1 MAWKKLDDDLAAA
14 GMPYSSLLAD
24 ELTYNVNSYSSLN
37 SGSSI
42 TWPADD
48 GPMWASY
55 GQPMGTV
62 ITLDVG
68 VNCGSIN
75 FSVFYRTATANGDAN
90 GFSGRVYLRHL
101 TSGREV
107 SQRITPSV
115 TGSTVVLLLEFD
127 AVSNLPSGPQAFFL
141 SFQSHVLELRGLVGI
156 KNGYRNQVYLYTDS
170 GSYPFSSGEKYEL
183 LTVGGEKKYAV
194 EPDSL
199 GTYAYQIGYA
209 SVFDEGQTFVIW
221 PELDNSPAIIP
232 NGGTPSRPI
241 DGYVYELGALGV
253 LSIEYRVF
261 GGPARNPRQLAH
273 APAYSLNS
281 LVLEQTLAAVE
292 LRPDVAAN
300 ASEARLGYLLQSYDQ
315 ISGVFATQADTV
327 GRLSVS
333 FRAVRVD
340 ENNGDNINFS
350 LTVLKQ
356 TGGVITPEVV
366 TLRPVVPRMS
376 YQNAIAT
383 SATSMRVIEGVRRG
397 PRSWGMRDSMPLT
410 DCLKGTP
417 MYLETAP
424 FLLPGA
430 GGSIQGGSVATFVL
444 KVTGGDDL
452 SVYVYGF
459 NARFD

>member
-1 MAWKKLDDDLAAA
+1 MTWKKLDDDLAAA

-24 ELTYNVNSYSSLN
+24 GLTYNVNSYSSLN

-62 ITLDVG
+62 VTLDVG
-68 VNCGSIN
+68 VNCGAVE
-75 FSVFYRTATANGDAN
+75 FRVFYRTATANGDAN
-90 GFSGRVYLRHL
+90 GFCGRAYLRHL
-101 TSGREV
+101 TSSREV
-107 SQRITPSV
+107 SLRVTPDPL
-115 TGSTVVLLLEFD
+115 GAVLVLSLDFD
-127 AVSNLPSGPQAFFL
+127 AVSNLPSGPQAFFI

-156 KNGYRNQVYLYTDS
+156 KNGYRNQVYLYPDTY
-170 GSYPFSSGEKYEL
+170 GYPFSSGEKYEL
-183 LTVGGEKKYAV
+183 LAVGGEKKYAV
-194 EPDSL
+194 EPDAL

-209 SVFDEGQTFVIW
+209 SVFDEGQTFIIW

-232 NGGTPSRPI
+232 NGGTPTGPL
-241 DGYVYELGALGV
+241 DGYVYELGALGL

-273 APAYSLNS
+273 APAFSLNS
-281 LVLEQTLAAVE
+281 LSLEQSLAVVE

-300 ASEARLGYLLQSYDQ
+300 ASEARLGYLLQSGDG

-333 FRAVRVD
+333 FRAVRLD
-340 ENNGDNINFS
+340 DTTGDDLDFS
-350 LTVLKQ
+350 LKVLKQ
-356 TGGVITPEVV
+356 SGLEITPEII

-383 SATSMRVIEGVRRG
+383 SDISMRVIEGVRRG
-397 PRSWGMRDSMPLT
+397 PRRWGMRDSMPLT
-410 DCLKGTP
+410 DCLKGTA
-417 MYLETAP
+417 MFMETAP
-424 FLLPGA
+424 FNLPGV
-430 GGSIQGGSVATFVL
+430 GGALQTGSVATFIL
-444 KVTGGDDL
+444 KVTGGDEL